1 MLLALRSVWLSA
13 LRPPLSALRSPPSA
27 LRARHTARCTPRA
40 RLRCLPPYLRACRHT
55 QLSLRRFESTRMAA
69 PGTAIPC
76 ISLTNIEVAATERRR
91 GHART
96 ALRALTRV
104 AGDSL
109 S

>member
-1 MLLALRSVWLSA
+1 M
-13 LRPPLSALRSPPSA
+13 ALRSPLSA
-27 LRARHTARCTPRA
+27 RATRRHTPHAAARCTPVSTYLLTYLHATRCV
-40 RLRCLPPYLRACRHT
+40 RCLPPYLRARRHT
-55 QLSLRRFESTRMAA
+55 HLSLRRFESTRMAA

>member
-1 MLLALRSVWLSA
+1 MLLALRSV
-13 LRPPLSALRSPPSA
+13 RLSALRSPLSA
-27 LRARHTARCTPRA
+27 RATRHAHRTPHARV
-40 RLRCLPPYLRACRHT
+40 RCLRPCLRACRHT

>member
-1 MLLALRSVWLSA
+1 
-13 LRPPLSALRSPPSA
+13 
-27 LRARHTARCTPRA
+27 
-40 RLRCLPPYLRACRHT
+40 
-55 QLSLRRFESTRMAA
+55 MAA

-104 AGDSL
+104 AGDSR